1 MATAH
6 RYQSNAENGGAIP
19 SGKNRRIALVVSE
32 WNPEIT
38 ENLYKGAQKVL
49 LENGVAAN
57 DIFRTTVPGSFE
69 LVYGAKKA
77 IQMGVD
83 AVIVIGS
90 VIQGETR
97 HFDFVCQGV
106 TQGVQMLNV
115 QYDVP
120 VIFCVLTDNT
130 LEQAQAR
137 SGGVLGNKG
146 EEAAV
151 AALKMASI

>member
-6 RYQSNAENGGAIP
+6 RYPSNTENGGAIP

-57 DIFRTTVPGSFE
+57 NIFRTTVPGSFE

-77 IQMGVD
+77 IQSGVD

-137 SGGVLGNKG
+137 SGGFLGNKG